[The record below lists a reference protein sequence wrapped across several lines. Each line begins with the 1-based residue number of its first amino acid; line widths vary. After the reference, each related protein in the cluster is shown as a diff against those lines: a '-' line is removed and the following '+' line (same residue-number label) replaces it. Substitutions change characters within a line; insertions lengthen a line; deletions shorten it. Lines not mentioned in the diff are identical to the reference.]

1 MITLF
6 ATIMEVF
13 IVKFNVSKIVLQLY
27 LQEEYRMKILNRLK
41 MSLMVVLVIM
51 LLTPVTVLA
60 TENEYETVKYVHD
73 PRLNSKA
80 MEDIVVDHNA
90 IYGFRP
96 SNDST
101 RLAEFASMDWSDP
114 DVVEK
119 GRQER
124 IEYLRQFDTMYD
136 LWNEMLSQGKSTEEI
151 ARAVSARR
159 NEVRLA
165 SYKNDPEGLERVK
178 KSNLETYGNENGP
191 TPESLFEKYG
201 SWEKVLIKSFSSN
214 SGMDACLGLYD
225 VQYEHNRLSQAIVEN
240 EIIVYTVKNNDCLAK
255 IAMKYFGT
263 QVKWQAIYDA
273 NEDQIKEKN
282 LIYAGQELIIP
293 LENE

>member
-1 MITLF
+1 MKKTWNKLKISLAAVLMIALF
-6 ATIMEVF
+6 V
-13 IVKFNVSKIVLQLY
+13 
-27 LQEEYRMKILNRLK
+27 
-41 MSLMVVLVIM
+41 
-51 LLTPVTVLA
+51 PVTVLA
-60 TENEYETVKYVHD
+60 EENVDESFHYVHD
-73 PRLNSKA
+73 PRHNSVA
-80 MEDIVVDHNA
+80 MEDIVVDPNA

-96 SNDST
+96 SKDST
-101 RLAEFASMDWSDP
+101 RLAEFADMDWTDP
-114 DVVEK
+114 DVVAR

-124 IEYLRQFDTMYD
+124 IEYLQQFDTMYD

-165 SYKNDPEGLERVK
+165 SYKDDPEGLERVK

-240 EIIVYTVKNNDCLAK
+240 EVIVYTVKKNDCLAK

-263 QVKWQAIYDA
+263 NVKWQTIYNA
-273 NEDQIKEKN
+273 NADKIREKN
-282 LIYAGQELIIP
+282 LIYVGQELVIP
-293 LENE
+293 LDD